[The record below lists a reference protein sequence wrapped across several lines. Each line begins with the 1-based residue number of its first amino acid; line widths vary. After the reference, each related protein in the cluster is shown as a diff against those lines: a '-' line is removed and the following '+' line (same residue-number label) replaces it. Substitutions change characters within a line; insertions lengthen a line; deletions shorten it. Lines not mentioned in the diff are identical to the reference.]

1 MPAPDANATALVDA
15 LRDDLVTADYT
26 VERVLEILGPG
37 PSAALHREQA
47 IPGRLVLA
55 DSDDPVATMVR
66 FFTLGDTFPLASL
79 DAAFP
84 ALRASG
90 LETLGLAVPAD
101 AGLRAAC
108 DLRPYGDENSA
119 WWLAS
124 DLSELAT
131 GSALPTDHV
140 LGIGGASTTL
150 ARWTP
155 RRPVTTALDLGT
167 GCGVQAV
174 HLTEHAQHVV
184 VSDLATRA
192 LEFVRFNAALNQ
204 LSPEVVE
211 GSMLEPVRGRRF
223 DLVVSNPPFVIT
235 PRREGV
241 PDYEYRDGGAV
252 GDAVVHDLVRSVGE
266 HLEPGGIAQFL
277 GNWEMRA
284 DHGFEALWAE
294 WLDGTGLDAWVV
306 QREVQDPY
314 EYAELWAR
322 DGGAGVTSPEYAAMY
337 AAWLDDFAARGVES
351 IGFGIVT
358 LQRPERP
365 REPFVD
371 LMDERG
377 PVAPAM
383 GPTIDAGL
391 VARTWLARAS
401 DDDVLDA
408 AWCAADDVT
417 EERHTK
423 PGADDPSIIMIRQ
436 GGGLAL
442 SIQADTVLAAFMS
455 VCDGSLSARTALV
468 AIASLVGVPE
478 DEVIAGTLPL
488 LRKLIANGLIERVEP

>member
-1 MPAPDANATALVDA
+1 MPVPDAHATTLVDA
-15 LRDDLVTADYT
+15 LRDDLLAADYT
-26 VERVLEILGPG
+26 VEHVVELLGAG

-47 IPGRLVLA
+47 VPVRLVLA

-66 FFTLGDTFPLASL
+66 FFTLGDTFALARL

-84 ALRASG
+84 TLRSAG
-90 LETLGLAVPAD
+90 LEQLGLAVPAD
-101 AGLRAAC
+101 SGLRASC
-108 DLRPYGDENSA
+108 DLRPYGDEERS

-155 RRPVTTALDLGT
+155 RRPVATALDLGT

-174 HLTEHAQHVV
+174 HLAEHARDVV
-184 VSDLATRA
+184 VSDLASRA
-192 LEFVRFNAALNQ
+192 LNFVRFNAALNR
-204 LSPEVVE
+204 LTPEVVE

-223 DLVVSNPPFVIT
+223 GLIVSNPPFVIT

-241 PDYEYRDGGAV
+241 PGYEYRDGGAV
-252 GDAVVHDLVRSVGE
+252 GDAIVRDLVRSVGE
-266 HLEPGGIAQFL
+266 HLEPGGVAQFL

-284 DHGFEALWAE
+284 DRGFEDVWGE

-322 DGGAGVTSPEYAAMY
+322 DGGAGITSPEYAAMY

-358 LQRPERP
+358 LQRPAEER
-365 REPFVD
+365 ETFVD

-377 PVAPAM
+377 PTAAAM
-383 GPTIDAGL
+383 GPTVDAGL
-391 VARTWLARAS
+391 RARTWLAGAS
-401 DDDVLDA
+401 DDEVLDMTWQA
-408 AWCAADDVT
+408 AADVT

-423 PGADDPSIIMIRQ
+423 PGSDDPSVIMIRQ

-455 VCDGSLSARTALV
+455 VCDGSLTARAALV
-468 AIASLVGVPE
+468 AIASLVDVPQ
-478 DEVIAGTLPL
+478 DEVIRGTLPV
-488 LRKLIANGLIERVEP
+488 LRKLIANGLVERSES